1 MTPQKSPS
9 DQTYDLFRMRLE
21 NMIDLKH
28 ALVKLSQIIDWDALE
43 SEFSSLYEPHM
54 GRPAKSIRLMA
65 SLLLLQHT
73 HNLSDEDVVNR
84 WRENPYWQ
92 FFSGETY
99 FSHDLPIDPSSLTRW
114 RKRIGK
120 EGSEK
125 ILALTI
131 QAGIRTQVIRKSD
144 IKRVIVDTTV
154 QEKNIA
160 FPRDS
165 QLYLTAL
172 KALTQLAKDNGI
184 LLRQTYARKAK
195 ALSFQISRYA
205 HAKQFKRMKKSLK
218 TLKCYLGRVYR
229 DILRQINTDLR
240 NAPKTID
247 LIEKV
252 EKLLSQSSTSK
263 NKLYSLHA
271 PEVECISKGKAR
283 KAYEFG
289 NKVSVATPLSKT
301 FVIGINS
308 LQGNPYDGHTLKDQL
323 AQVSKLTGIE
333 VGQVF
338 ADQGYKGHGIEN
350 TEVFLSRQKRG
361 ITKTLK
367 RHLKRRQSIEPLIG
381 HLKVDGKM
389 GRNTLKGV
397 LGNEINALLS
407 GAGFNL
413 RTILNKIK
421 SFFPSL
427 FHKLIST
434 PQHITLSFSLTS
446 TQN

>member
-1 MTPQKSPS
+1 MTPQQSIS
-9 DQTYDLFRMRLE
+9 DQAYDLFRMRLE
-21 NMIDLKH
+21 NMIDLNH
-28 ALVKLSQIIDWDALE
+28 ELAKLSKIIDWDALE
-43 SEFSSLYEPHM
+43 SEFSSLYDPHM

-73 HNLSDEDVVNR
+73 YNLSDEEVVNR

-131 QAGIRTQVIRKSD
+131 QAGIHAQVITKSEL
-144 IKRVIVDTTV
+144 KRVIVDTTV
-154 QEKNIA
+154 QEKNVA

-165 QLYLTAL
+165 ELYLTAL
-172 KALTQLAKDNGI
+172 KQLTKLAKDNRI
-184 LLRQTYARKAK
+184 ALRQTYARKAK
-195 ALSFQISRYA
+195 ALNFQISPYA
-205 HAKQFKRMKKSLK
+205 HAKQFKRMNKALK

-229 DILRQINTDLR
+229 DILRRATGELTR
-240 NAPKTID
+240 APKTID
-247 LIEKV
+247 LIAKV
-252 EKLLSQSSTSK
+252 ARLLAQTKTSK

-283 KAYEFG
+283 KTYEFG
-289 NKVSVATPLSKT
+289 NKVSLATPLSKT

-308 LQGNPYDGHTLKDQL
+308 LQGNPYDGHTLKEQL
-323 AQVSKLTGIE
+323 AQILKITGIE
-333 VGQVF
+333 VRQVF

-367 RHLKRRQSIEPLIG
+367 RHLKRRQSIEPMIA
-381 HLKVDGKM
+381 HIKEDGKM
-389 GRNTLKGV
+389 GRNYLKGV
-397 LGNEINALLS
+397 IGNEINALLS

-421 SFFPSL
+421 SL
-427 FHKLIST
+427 FQTFLKTLFSSPISDPLSFLISS
-434 PQHITLSFSLTS
+434 PQ
-446 TQN
+446 N